1 MRLPWELLV
10 LQSFMLCLA
19 GSQTDFWSLLGV
31 LPALEADDSTLHG
44 PIFIQEPSPVMFPLD
59 SEEKK
64 VKLNCEVKGN
74 PKPHIRWKLN
84 GTDVDTGMDFR
95 YSVVEGSLLINNPNK
110 TQDAGTYQCT
120 ATNSFGT
127 IVSREA
133 KLQFA

>member
-1 MRLPWELLV
+1 
-10 LQSFMLCLA
+10 
-19 GSQTDFWSLLGV
+19 
-31 LPALEADDSTLHG
+31 
-44 PIFIQEPSPVMFPLD
+44 MFPLD

-64 VKLNCEVKGN
+64 VKLSCEVKGN
-74 PKPHIRWKLN
+74 PKPHIRLYLLAFLYYRWKLN
-84 GTDVDTGMDFR
+84 GTDVDIGMDFR

-110 TQDAGTYQCT
+110 TQDAGMYQCI